1 MLIGF
6 IFIASEGKKN
16 ILLKVL
22 HSIWILFLTVLFMFC
37 IHIIFVI
44 FHQKMDYD
52 LQLMGFKIWLC
63 FENSNPCLQS
73 PSWRQR
79 VRKKVHFSLHLL
91 ALGLGMI
98 GIYMDLK
105 YHNES
110 GIVNLYCWHSWL
122 GLGTI
127 FLFGIQVHSTIVTSI
142 LSTPQ
147 MDECHLYVIHIHL
160 FTLRVFLIL
169 WSFLDNLFSNAMVYK
184 RCSILKINPHKLN

>member
-52 LQLMGFKIWLC
+52 LQLMGFEIWLC
-63 FENSNPCLQS
+63 FENSNPFLQS

-79 VRKKVHFSLHLL
+79 VQKKVHFSLHLL
-91 ALGLGMI
+91 ALGLVI
-98 GIYMDLK
+98 IWIYMAFK

-110 GIVNLYCWHSWL
+110 VIVNLYCWQSWL

-142 LSTPQ
+142 LSAPRW
-147 MDECHLYVIHIHL
+147 MNFIC
-160 FTLRVFLIL
+160 
-169 WSFLDNLFSNAMVYK
+169 M
-184 RCSILKINPHKLN
+184 